1 MAQWSK
7 DPNSPGFQPLLV
19 GLGFYATKM
28 YATNDPA
35 ERALKTLKDN
45 ITRFHN
51 EENLQG
57 YLVTIVE
64 EKKLAKARVSL
75 TDSIRWQTPYTIHLT
90 GYTTHHTPYTRYQ
103 KPPATGCS
111 AKVAPPKFF

>member
-19 GLGFYATKM
+19 ALSVYANKLE
-28 YATNDPA
+28 ATNDPA

-51 EENLQG
+51 EENLQHS
-57 YLVTIVE
+57 LVTVVE
-64 EKKLAKARVSL
+64 ERKLDKGNKSGQISKANLVNI
-75 TDSIRWQTPYTIHLT
+75 IRPTNNN
-90 GYTTHHTPYTRYQ
+90 
-103 KPPATGCS
+103 
-111 AKVAPPKFF
+111 